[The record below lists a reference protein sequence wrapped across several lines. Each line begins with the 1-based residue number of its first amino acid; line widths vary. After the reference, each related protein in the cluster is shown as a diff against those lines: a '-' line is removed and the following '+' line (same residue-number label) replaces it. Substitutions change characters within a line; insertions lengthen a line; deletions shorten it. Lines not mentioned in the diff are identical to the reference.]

1 MVLDADCVVPMSA
14 SDEDD
19 AAFNGV
25 FLCGVVVE
33 APADAI
39 AVSTEH
45 ASNTTLSS
53 K

>member
-14 SDEDD
+14 SDEDV

-25 FLCGVVVE
+25 LFCSVVVE
-33 APADAI
+33 AAADVI

-45 ASNTTLSS
+45 VSNTTLSS